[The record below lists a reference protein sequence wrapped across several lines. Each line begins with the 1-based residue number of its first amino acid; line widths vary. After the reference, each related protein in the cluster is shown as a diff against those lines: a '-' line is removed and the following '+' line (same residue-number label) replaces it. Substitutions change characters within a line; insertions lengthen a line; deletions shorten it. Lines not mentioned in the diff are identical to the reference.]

1 MIIFK
6 AFAIS
11 SLPQSCCLKKIMSI
25 DMDCSIFCRTKLCFI
40 NAFFFLFIISSFTCP
55 HVVFGTASE
64 FDYGVH
70 CNSVVHESK
79 PVDEEFNIMPFPG
92 RQNGY
97 FSGGDKV
104 LNNPPSRSYSPPES
118 KTFLFETHHVYTTD
132 ADDVFMVE
140 GNLIFQTSFYYE
152 QSISYGSSYV
162 IRSSDSSDRGTL
174 DFDFQGFWS
183 RTTGKLCMVGSSYAY
198 SKEGK
203 LLHLAAVLEI
213 NNLQSSSNI
222 RTLVTG
228 TMDSLSSANDPN
240 HFEQIS
246 LLMFP
251 QVNYA
256 YTMISNQFSEGCPRG
271 TDVQPMLSL
280 RLSRTRTICDM
291 LGGSNAFELEYSG
304 SCNFSKSCNPFGDG
318 IRYFPSVVSLRMI
331 QCSNDGLS
339 LRLLIEFRNDRYQGY
354 YSSPNLNTSLIGE
367 GSWDAKSNRL
377 CIIACRIYDASSS
390 LEKSHVGDCTTRLS
404 LRFPAILSIRNTS
417 TIVGEIWSV
426 KLRNEGGFF
435 DRIEFRN
442 TAPYGGIQLQGL
454 KYVYTEMD
462 EVKKSCPKK
471 NSRTK
476 SSREHYP
483 DGYSGDMSFSM
494 SIINGSKGSIGWGSS
509 NILAVDDQQYQRFPS
524 LLPSSSSKP
533 KIPGVES
540 DSSSGLLNVSYKM
553 SIMLRSSEL
562 DGGLNPVNESS
573 NEYLKTEIQISAEGV
588 YDTATGSLCMVGC
601 RHLRSGDKTFSSHS
615 MDCEILVKINFPP
628 LNSDRRSKIRGS
640 IESTREEIDP
650 LSFKPLQFS
659 GRAYY
664 RSWVTESIWRMDFEM
679 IVSVISNTLTI
690 IFVAFQIFHVRK
702 HRGIGPMVSL
712 LMLVI
717 LALGHFIPLV
727 LNLEAMFIQNSERSV
742 LIRGG
747 TWLEMNEVIV
757 RVVTMVAFLLQVRLL
772 MLSWTARCSTEKK
785 KTLWIAEKRGLYV
798 CVPVYG
804 IGAIIAFS
812 VKSRQN
818 VHRTVRARHS
828 WYYIDEIILGN
839 SRAYAG
845 LILDA
850 FLFPQIIFN
859 VFHNSRELALSRL
872 FYIGITLVRLVPH
885 GYDLYRA
892 NNYVDIDDT
901 YIYADHGA
909 DYYSTA
915 WDFIIIVLGI
925 FFAVIIHY
933 QQRLGGRYF
942 LSKRFLESGTD
953 KEPPVDSEEQ
963 LPLKYST

>member
-1 MIIFK
+1 
-6 AFAIS
+6 
-11 SLPQSCCLKKIMSI
+11 MSMV
-25 DMDCSIFCRTKLCFI
+25 MDCSIFCRTKLCYV
-40 NAFFFLFIISSFTCP
+40 NAFFFLFIISSFTCL
-55 HVVFGTASE
+55 HVAFSTANE
-64 FDYGVH
+64 FDYGLH
-70 CNSVVHESK
+70 CNSVVHKSK
-79 PVDEEFNIMPFPG
+79 PADEEFNIMPFPG

-97 FSGGDKV
+97 FSGGDTV
-104 LNNPPSRSYSPPES
+104 LNNPPSRSYSAPKS
-118 KTFLFETHHVYTTD
+118 KTLLFETHHVFTTD

-152 QSISYGSSYV
+152 HSISSGSSFV
-162 IRSSDSSDRGTL
+162 ISSSDSSDRGTL
-174 DFDFQGFWS
+174 DFDFRGFWS

-203 LLHLAAVLEI
+203 LLHLAAVLKI

-222 RTLVTG
+222 STLVTG

-251 QVNYA
+251 QLNYA

-271 TDVQPMLSL
+271 SDVQPMSSL
-280 RLSRTRTICDM
+280 RLSQTRTICDM
-291 LGGSNAFELEYSG
+291 LGGSNAFELEYTG
-304 SCNFSKSCNPFGDG
+304 SCNSSKSCNPFGDG
-318 IRYFPSVVSLRMI
+318 IGYLPSVVSLSMI
-331 QCSNDGLS
+331 QCSNDRLS
-339 LRLLIEFRNDRYQGY
+339 LRFLIEFRNDSYQGY
-354 YSSPNLNTSLIGE
+354 YSSPNLNSSLIGE
-367 GSWDAKSNRL
+367 GSWDAKRNRL

-390 LEKSHVGDCTTRLS
+390 LEKSHIGDCTTRLS

-417 TIVGEIWSV
+417 TTVGEIWSV
-426 KLRNEGGFF
+426 KPRNEGGFF

-442 TAPYGGIQLQGL
+442 TARYGGGIQLQGL
-454 KYVYTEMD
+454 KYVYTKMD

-471 NSRTK
+471 NSRSK

-509 NILAVDDQQYQRFPS
+509 EILAIDDQQYQRFPS

-533 KIPGVES
+533 KNPAVES
-540 DSSSGLLNVSYKM
+540 DSSSGLLNVSYKI
-553 SIMLRSSEL
+553 SIPPLSLEL
-562 DGGLNPVNESS
+562 DGGLKPVNQSS
-573 NEYLKTEIQISAEGV
+573 YDYLQTKIQISAEGV
-588 YDTATGSLCMVGC
+588 YDTTTGSLCMVGC
-601 RHLRSGDKTFSSHS
+601 RRSRSDSKSFSSHS
-615 MDCEILVKINFPP
+615 IDCDILVQVNFLP
-628 LNSDRRSKIRGS
+628 LNSNKRNNIKGS
-640 IESTREEIDP
+640 IESRREKTDS
-650 LSFKPLQFS
+650 LYFKPLQILGTS
-659 GRAYY
+659 YS
-664 RSWVTESIWRMDFEM
+664 RSWVGESIWRMDFEM
-679 IVSVISNTLTI
+679 IVSVVSNTLAI

-717 LALGHFIPLV
+717 LVLGHLIPLV
-727 LNLEAMFIQNSERSV
+727 LNLEAMFIQDSERSV

-747 TWLEMNEVIV
+747 TWLEMNEVII

-785 KTLWIAEKRGLYV
+785 KTLWIAEKRGLCV
-798 CVPVYG
+798 CVPVYV

-818 VHRTVRARHS
+818 VHRAVRARQS
-828 WYYIDEIILGN
+828 WYYIDEVILGS

-859 VFHNSRELALSRL
+859 IFHNSRELALCRL

-942 LSKRFLESGTD
+942 LSKRFQESVMD
-953 KEPPVDSEEQ
+953 EEHPVDSEEQ

>member
-1 MIIFK
+1 MYI
-6 AFAIS
+6 
-11 SLPQSCCLKKIMSI
+11 
-25 DMDCSIFCRTKLCFI
+25 
-40 NAFFFLFIISSFTCP
+40 
-55 HVVFGTASE
+55 FGTANE
-64 FDYGVH
+64 FDYGLH
-70 CNSVVHESK
+70 CNSIVHESK
-79 PVDEEFNIMPFPG
+79 PADEEFNIMPFSG
-92 RQNGY
+92 RQYGY

-104 LNNPPSRSYSPPES
+104 PNNPPSRSYSAPKS
-118 KTFLFETHHVYTTD
+118 KRLRFKTHHVFTTE

-140 GNLIFQTSFYYE
+140 GNLIFRTSSYYE
-152 QSISYGSSYV
+152 RSISSGSSYV
-162 IRSSDSSDRGTL
+162 RGTL
-174 DFDFQGFWS
+174 DFDFRGFWS
-183 RTTGKLCMVGSSYAY
+183 RTTGKLCMVGSSHAY

-203 LLHLAAVLEI
+203 LLHLAAVLKI
-213 NNLQSSSNI
+213 NNLQTSSNI
-222 RTLVTG
+222 STLVTG
-228 TMDSLSSANDPN
+228 TMDSLSSANDPT

-271 TDVQPMLSL
+271 TDVQPMSSL
-280 RLSRTRTICDM
+280 RLLQTRTICDM
-291 LGGSNAFELEYSG
+291 LGGSNAFKLEYTG

-318 IRYFPSVVSLRMI
+318 IGSVVSLRMI
-331 QCSNDGLS
+331 QCSNDRQS
-339 LRLLIEFRNDRYQGY
+339 LRLLIEFRNDSYQGY

-377 CIIACRIYDASSS
+377 CIIACRIYDAWSS
-390 LEKSHVGDCTTRLS
+390 LEKSHVGDCTTRMS

-417 TIVGEIWSV
+417 TIVGEIWSE
-426 KLRNEGGFF
+426 KPRNEGGFF
-435 DRIEFRN
+435 DRVEFRN
-442 TAPYGGIQLQGL
+442 TGRYGGRIQLQGL
-454 KYVYTEMD
+454 KYVYTEMA

-471 NSRTK
+471 NPKTK

-483 DGYSGDMSFSM
+483 DGYSGNLGFRM
-494 SIINGSKGSIGWGSS
+494 SIIKGSKGRIGWGSS
-509 NILAVDDQQYQRFPS
+509 VPLAVGDQQDQRFPS
-524 LLPSSSSKP
+524 LIPSSSSKP
-533 KIPGVES
+533 KSSRVES
-540 DSSSGLLNVSYKM
+540 DSSSGLLNISYKM

-562 DGGLNPVNESS
+562 DGGLNTVNESS
-573 NEYLKTEIQISAEGV
+573 NEYLKTEIRISAEGV

-615 MDCEILVKINFPP
+615 MDCKILVKINFPP
-628 LNSDRRSKIRGS
+628 LNSDRRSKIKGS

-664 RSWVTESIWRMDFEM
+664 RSWVTESISRMDLEM
-679 IVSVISNTLTI
+679 DM
-690 IFVAFQIFHVRK
+690 K
-702 HRGIGPMVSL
+702 HRGIGPLVSL

-717 LALGHFIPLV
+717 LALGHLIPLV
-727 LNLEAMFIQNSERSV
+727 LNLEAMFIQDSKRSV

-747 TWLEMNEVIV
+747 RWLEMNEIII

-798 CVPVYG
+798 CVPVYV

-818 VHRTVRARHS
+818 GHRTVRARHS
-828 WYYIDEIILGN
+828 WYYINKIILGN

-859 VFHNSRELALSRL
+859 MFHNSRELALSRL
-872 FYIGITLVRLVPH
+872 FYIGITLVRLIPH

-892 NNYVDIDDT
+892 NKYADIDDS
-901 YIYADHGA
+901 YMYGVHGA

-915 WDFIIIVLGI
+915 WDFIIILCW
-925 FFAVIIHY
+925 
-933 QQRLGGRYF
+933 RLGGQYF
-942 LSKRFLESGTD
+942 LPKRFQESVID
-953 KEPPVDSEEQ
+953 EEFQIDEEFPVDSEEQ
-963 LPLKYST
+963 LPL

>member
-1 MIIFK
+1 
-6 AFAIS
+6 
-11 SLPQSCCLKKIMSI
+11 
-25 DMDCSIFCRTKLCFI
+25 MDCSIFCRTKLCF
-40 NAFFFLFIISSFTCP
+40 NAFFFLFIISSFTCL

-92 RQNGY
+92 RQYGY

-152 QSISYGSSYV
+152 QSISSGSSYV
-162 IRSSDSSDRGTL
+162 ISSSDSSDRGTL
-174 DFDFQGFWS
+174 DFDFRGFWS

-203 LLHLAAVLEI
+203 LLHLAAVLKI
-213 NNLQSSSNI
+213 NNLRKSSTI

-228 TMDSLSSANDPN
+228 TLDSLNSIGDPN

-251 QVNYA
+251 QANYA
-256 YTMISNQFSEGCPRG
+256 YTMVSKQFSEGCPRG
-271 TDVQPMLSL
+271 ADVQPMSSL
-280 RLSRTRTICDM
+280 RLSQTRTICDM
-291 LGGSNAFELEYSG
+291 LGGSNAFELEYTG
-304 SCNFSKSCNPFGDG
+304 SCNSSKSCNPFGDG
-318 IRYFPSVVSLRMI
+318 IGYLPSVISLSMI
-331 QCSNDGLS
+331 QCSNDRLS
-339 LRLLIEFRNDRYQGY
+339 LRFLIEFRNDSYQGY

-417 TIVGEIWSV
+417 TIVGEIWSE
-426 KLRNEGGFF
+426 KPRNEGGFF
-435 DRIEFRN
+435 DRVEFRN
-442 TAPYGGIQLQGL
+442 TGRYGGGIQLQGL

-462 EVKKSCPKK
+462 EVEKSCPKK
-471 NSRTK
+471 NPKTK
-476 SSREHYP
+476 SIKGHYP
-483 DGYSGDMSFSM
+483 DGYSGNLGFSM
-494 SIINGSKGSIGWGSS
+494 SIIKGSKGRIGWGSS
-509 NILAVDDQQYQRFPS
+509 DPLAVGDQQDQRFPS
-524 LLPSSSSKP
+524 LIPSSSSKP
-533 KIPGVES
+533 KSSGVES
-540 DSSSGLLNVSYKM
+540 NSSSGLLNISYKM

-562 DGGLNPVNESS
+562 DGGLNLVNESS
-573 NEYLKTEIQISAEGV
+573 NEYLETEIQISAEGV

-601 RHLRSGDKTFSSHS
+601 KHLRSGDKTFSSHS

-628 LNSDRRSKIRGS
+628 LNSDRRSKIKGS
-640 IESTREEIDP
+640 IESTREEIYP

-664 RSWVTESIWRMDFEM
+664 RSWVAESIWRMDFEM
-679 IVSVISNTLTI
+679 IMLVISNTLAI

-702 HRGIGPMVSL
+702 HRGIGPLVSL

-717 LALGHFIPLV
+717 LALGHLIPLV
-727 LNLEAMFIQNSERSV
+727 LNFEAMFIQDSERSV

-747 TWLEMNEVIV
+747 TWLEMNEVII

-785 KTLWIAEKRGLYV
+785 KTFWIAEKRGIYV
-798 CVPVYG
+798 CVPVYV
-804 IGAIIAFS
+804 IGAIISFL

-818 VHRTVRARHS
+818 VHLT
-828 WYYIDEIILGN
+828 WYYIDEIILGS

-845 LILDA
+845 LVLDA

-859 VFHNSRELALSRL
+859 MFQNLREPALSHF

-892 NNYVDIDDT
+892 NSYADIDDS
-901 YIYADHGA
+901 YIYGDHGA

-942 LSKRFLESGTD
+942 LPKRFQESVID
-953 KEPPVDSEEQ
+953 EEFPVDSEEQ
-963 LPLKYST
+963 LPLRYST

>member
-1 MIIFK
+1 MV
-6 AFAIS
+6 
-11 SLPQSCCLKKIMSI
+11 
-25 DMDCSIFCRTKLCFI
+25 MDCSIFCRTKLCFI
-40 NAFFFLFIISSFTCP
+40 NAFFFLFIIPSFTCL
-55 HVVFGTASE
+55 HVVFGTANE
-64 FDYGVH
+64 FDYGLH
-70 CNSVVHESK
+70 CNSIVHESK
-79 PVDEEFNIMPFPG
+79 PADEEFNIMPFPV

-104 LNNPPSRSYSPPES
+104 LNDPPSRSYYAPKS
-118 KTFLFETHHVYTTD
+118 KTLLFETHHVYTTD
-132 ADDVFMVE
+132 ADHVFMVE

-152 QSISYGSSYV
+152 QSISSGSSY
-162 IRSSDSSDRGTL
+162 DRGTL
-174 DFDFQGFWS
+174 DFDFRGFWS
-183 RTTGKLCMVGSSYAY
+183 RPTGKLCMVGSSYAY

-203 LLHLAAVLEI
+203 LLRLAAVLKI
-213 NNLQSSSNI
+213 NNLRKSSTI

-228 TMDSLSSANDPN
+228 TLDSLNSIGDPN

-251 QVNYA
+251 ELNYA
-256 YTMISNQFSEGCPRG
+256 YTMISKQFSEGCPRG
-271 TDVQPMLSL
+271 TDVQPMSSL
-280 RLSRTRTICDM
+280 RLSQTRTICDM
-291 LGGSNAFELEYSG
+291 LGKSNAFELEYTG
-304 SCNFSKSCNPFGDG
+304 SCNSSKSCNPFGDG
-318 IRYFPSVVSLRMI
+318 IGYLPSVISLTMI
-331 QCSNDGLS
+331 QCSNDRLS
-339 LRLLIEFRNDRYQGY
+339 LRFLIEFRNDSYQGY

-390 LEKSHVGDCTTRLS
+390 LEKAQIGDCTTRM
-404 LRFPAILSIRNTS
+404 
-417 TIVGEIWSV
+417 

-435 DRIEFRN
+435 DMIEFRN

-471 NSRTK
+471 NSRTN
-476 SSREHYP
+476 SSMEHYP

-494 SIINGSKGSIGWGSS
+494 SIINGSKGSIGWGYS

-533 KIPGVES
+533 KSSGVES
-540 DSSSGLLNVSYKM
+540 DSSSGLLNVSYKI
-553 SIMLRSSEL
+553 SIPPLSLEL
-562 DGGLNPVNESS
+562 D
-573 NEYLKTEIQISAEGV
+573 GV
-588 YDTATGSLCMVGC
+588 YDTTTGSLCMVGC
-601 RHLRSGDKTFSSHS
+601 RRSRLDSKSFSSHS
-615 MDCEILVKINFPP
+615 IDCDILVQVNFLP
-628 LNSDRRSKIRGS
+628 LNSRKINNIKGS
-640 IESTREEIDP
+640 IESTRENTDS
-650 LSFKPLQFS
+650 LYFKPLQILGTTNS
-659 GRAYY
+659 
-664 RSWVTESIWRMDFEM
+664 RSWGAESIWRMDFEM
-679 IVSVISNTLTI
+679 IVSVVSNTLAI

-702 HRGIGPMVSL
+702 HRGIGPMVSI

-717 LALGHFIPLV
+717 LALGHLIPLV
-727 LNLEAMFIQNSERSV
+727 LNVEAMFIQDSERSI

-747 TWLEMNEVIV
+747 TWLEMNEVII

-798 CVPVYG
+798 CVPVYV

-818 VHRTVRARHS
+818 VHLT
-828 WYYIDEIILGN
+828 WYYIDEIILGS

-845 LILDA
+845 LVLDA

-859 VFHNSRELALSRL
+859 MFQNLREPALSHF

-892 NNYVDIDDT
+892 NNYADIDDS
-901 YIYADHGA
+901 YIYGDHGA

-925 FFAVIIHY
+925 FFAVIIHC

-942 LSKRFLESGTD
+942 LPKRFQESVID
-953 KEPPVDSEEQ
+953 EEFPVDSEEQ
-963 LPLKYST
+963 LPLRYST

>member
-1 MIIFK
+1 
-6 AFAIS
+6 
-11 SLPQSCCLKKIMSI
+11 MSI
-25 DMDCSIFCRTKLCFI
+25 DMDCSIFCRTKLCF
-40 NAFFFLFIISSFTCP
+40 NAFFFLFIISSFTCL

-92 RQNGY
+92 RQYGY

-104 LNNPPSRSYSPPES
+104 LNNPPSRSYYAPKS
-118 KTFLFETHHVYTTD
+118 KTLLFETHHVFTTD

-152 QSISYGSSYV
+152 QSISSGSSYF
-162 IRSSDSSDRGTL
+162 RGTL
-174 DFDFQGFWS
+174 DFDFRGFWS

-203 LLHLAAVLEI
+203 LLHLAAVLKI

-222 RTLVTG
+222 STLVTG

-256 YTMISNQFSEGCPRG
+256 YTMISNQFSKGCPRG
-271 TDVQPMLSL
+271 TDVQPMSSL
-280 RLSRTRTICDM
+280 RLSQTRTICDM
-291 LGGSNAFELEYSG
+291 LGGSNAFELEYTG
-304 SCNFSKSCNPFGDG
+304 SCNSSKSCNPFGDG
-318 IRYFPSVVSLRMI
+318 IGYLPSVISLSMI
-331 QCSNDGLS
+331 QCSNDRQS
-339 LRLLIEFRNDRYQGY
+339 LRFLIEFRNDSYQGY

-404 LRFPAILSIRNTS
+404 LRFPAILSIRNPS
-417 TIVGEIWSV
+417 TIVGEIWSE
-426 KLRNEGGFF
+426 KPRNEGGFF
-435 DRIEFRN
+435 DRVEFRN
-442 TAPYGGIQLQGL
+442 TGRYGGGIQLQGL

-471 NSRTK
+471 NSRTN
-476 SSREHYP
+476 SSMEHYP

-509 NILAVDDQQYQRFPS
+509 DILAVDDQQYQRFPS

-533 KIPGVES
+533 KSSGVES
-540 DSSSGLLNVSYKM
+540 DSSSGLLNVSYKI
-553 SIMLRSSEL
+553 SIPPLSLEL
-562 DGGLNPVNESS
+562 DGGLKPVNQSS
-573 NEYLKTEIQISAEGV
+573 YEYLQTKIQISAEGV

-601 RHLRSGDKTFSSHS
+601 KHLRSGDKTFSSHS

-628 LNSDRRSKIRGS
+628 LNSDRRSKIKGS

-664 RSWVTESIWRMDFEM
+664 RSWVAESIWRMDFEM
-679 IVSVISNTLTI
+679 IMLVISSTLAI

-702 HRGIGPMVSL
+702 HRGIGPLVSL

-717 LALGHFIPLV
+717 LALGHLIPLV
-727 LNLEAMFIQNSERSV
+727 LNFEAMFIQDSERSV

-747 TWLEMNEVIV
+747 TRLEMNEVII

-785 KTLWIAEKRGLYV
+785 KTFWIAEKRGIYV
-798 CVPVYG
+798 CVPVYV
-804 IGAIIAFS
+804 IGAIIAFL

-818 VHRTVRARHS
+818 VHLT
-828 WYYIDEIILGN
+828 WYYIDEIILGS

-845 LILDA
+845 LVLDA

-859 VFHNSRELALSRL
+859 MFQNLREPALSHF

-892 NNYVDIDDT
+892 NSYADIDDS
-901 YIYADHGA
+901 YIYGDHGA

-942 LSKRFLESGTD
+942 LPKRFQESVID
-953 KEPPVDSEEQ
+953 EEFPVDSEEQ
-963 LPLKYST
+963 LPLRYST

>member
-1 MIIFK
+1 
-6 AFAIS
+6 
-11 SLPQSCCLKKIMSI
+11 MS
-25 DMDCSIFCRTKLCFI
+25 MAVDCSIFCRTKLCFI
-40 NAFFFLFIISSFTCP
+40 NAFFFLFIISSFTCL
-55 HVVFGTASE
+55 HVVFGTANE
-64 FDYGVH
+64 FDYGLH
-70 CNSVVHESK
+70 CNSIVHESK
-79 PVDEEFNIMPFPG
+79 PADEEFNIMPFSR
-92 RQNGY
+92 RQYGY
-97 FSGGDKV
+97 FSGGDKDP
-104 LNNPPSRSYSPPES
+104 NNPPSRSYSAPKS
-118 KTFLFETHHVYTTD
+118 KRLLFETHHVFTAE

-152 QSISYGSSYV
+152 RSISSGSSYV
-162 IRSSDSSDRGTL
+162 ISSSDRGTL
-174 DFDFQGFWS
+174 DFDFRGFWS
-183 RTTGKLCMVGSSYAY
+183 RTTGKLCMVGSSHAY

-203 LLHLAAVLEI
+203 LLHLAAVLKI
-213 NNLQSSSNI
+213 NNLQTSSNI
-222 RTLVTG
+222 STLVTG

-240 HFEQIS
+240 HFEEIS

-251 QVNYA
+251 RVNYA
-256 YTMISNQFSEGCPRG
+256 YTMISNQFSEGCPG
-271 TDVQPMLSL
+271 GIDVQPMSSL
-280 RLSRTRTICDM
+280 RLSQTRTICDM
-291 LGGSNAFELEYSG
+291 LGGSNAFKLEYTG

-318 IRYFPSVVSLRMI
+318 IGSVVSLRMI
-331 QCSNDGLS
+331 QCSNDRQS
-339 LRLLIEFRNDRYQGY
+339 LRLLIEFRNDSYQGY

-377 CIIACRIYDASSS
+377 CIIACRIYDAWSS

-417 TIVGEIWSV
+417 TIVGEIWSE
-426 KLRNEGGFF
+426 KPRYEGGFF
-435 DRIEFRN
+435 DRVEFRN
-442 TAPYGGIQLQGL
+442 TGRYGGRIQLQGL
-454 KYVYTEMD
+454 KYVYTEMA

-471 NSRTK
+471 NPKTK

-483 DGYSGDMSFSM
+483 DGYSGNLGFRM
-494 SIINGSKGSIGWGSS
+494 SIIKGSKGRIGWGSS
-509 NILAVDDQQYQRFPS
+509 DPLAVGDQQDQRFPS
-524 LLPSSSSKP
+524 LIPSSSSKP
-533 KIPGVES
+533 KSSGVES
-540 DSSSGLLNVSYKM
+540 NSSSGLLNISYKM

-562 DGGLNPVNESS
+562 DGGLNTVNESS
-573 NEYLKTEIQISAEGV
+573 NEYLKTEIRISAEGV
-588 YDTATGSLCMVGC
+588 YDIATGSLCMVGC

-615 MDCEILVKINFPP
+615 MDCKILVKINFPP
-628 LNSDRRSKIRGS
+628 LNSDRRSTIKGS

-679 IVSVISNTLTI
+679 DMLVISNSLAI
-690 IFVAFQIFHVRK
+690 IFVAFQILHVRK
-702 HRGIGPMVSL
+702 HRGIGPFVSL

-717 LALGHFIPLV
+717 LALGHLIPLV
-727 LNLEAMFIQNSERSV
+727 LNLEAMFIQDSKRSV

-747 TWLEMNEVIV
+747 RRLEMNKVII

-798 CVPVYG
+798 CVPVYV

-818 VHRTVRARHS
+818 VHLT
-828 WYYIDEIILGN
+828 WYYIDEIILGS

-845 LILDA
+845 LVLDA

-859 VFHNSRELALSRL
+859 MFQNLREPALSHF

-892 NNYVDIDDT
+892 NNYADIDDS
-901 YIYADHGA
+901 YIYGDHGA

-942 LSKRFLESGTD
+942 LPKRFQESVID
-953 KEPPVDSEEQ
+953 EEFPVDSEEQ
-963 LPLKYST
+963 LPLRYNT

>member
-1 MIIFK
+1 
-6 AFAIS
+6 
-11 SLPQSCCLKKIMSI
+11 MSMV
-25 DMDCSIFCRTKLCFI
+25 MDCSIFCRTKLCFI
-40 NAFFFLFIISSFTCP
+40 NAFFFLFIIPSFTCL
-55 HVVFGTASE
+55 HVVFGTANE
-64 FDYGVH
+64 FDYGLH
-70 CNSVVHESK
+70 CNSIVHESK
-79 PVDEEFNIMPFPG
+79 PADEEFNIMPFPV

-104 LNNPPSRSYSPPES
+104 LNDPPSRSYYAPKS
-118 KTFLFETHHVYTTD
+118 KTLLFETHHVYTTD
-132 ADDVFMVE
+132 ADHVFMVE

-152 QSISYGSSYV
+152 QSISSGSSY
-162 IRSSDSSDRGTL
+162 DRGTL
-174 DFDFQGFWS
+174 DFDFRGFWS
-183 RTTGKLCMVGSSYAY
+183 RPTGKLCMVGSSYAY

-203 LLHLAAVLEI
+203 LLRLAAVLKI
-213 NNLQSSSNI
+213 NNLRKSSTI

-228 TMDSLSSANDPN
+228 TLDSLNSIGDPN

-251 QVNYA
+251 ELNYA
-256 YTMISNQFSEGCPRG
+256 YTMISKQFSEGCPRG
-271 TDVQPMLSL
+271 TDVQPMSSL
-280 RLSRTRTICDM
+280 RLSQTRTICDM
-291 LGGSNAFELEYSG
+291 LGKSNAFELEYTG
-304 SCNFSKSCNPFGDG
+304 SCNSSKSCNPFGDG
-318 IRYFPSVVSLRMI
+318 IGYLPSVISLTMI
-331 QCSNDGLS
+331 QCSNDRLS
-339 LRLLIEFRNDRYQGY
+339 LRFLIEFRNDSYQGY

-390 LEKSHVGDCTTRLS
+390 LEKAQIGDCTTRLS

-417 TIVGEIWSV
+417 TIVGEIWSM

-435 DRIEFRN
+435 DMIEFRN

-471 NSRTK
+471 NSRTN
-476 SSREHYP
+476 SSMEHYP

-494 SIINGSKGSIGWGSS
+494 SIINGSKGSIGWGYS

-533 KIPGVES
+533 KSSGVES
-540 DSSSGLLNVSYKM
+540 DSSSGLLNVSYKI
-553 SIMLRSSEL
+553 SIPPLSLEL
-562 DGGLNPVNESS
+562 DGGLKPVNQSS
-573 NEYLKTEIQISAEGV
+573 YEYLQTKIQISAEGV
-588 YDTATGSLCMVGC
+588 YDTTTGSLCMVGC
-601 RHLRSGDKTFSSHS
+601 RRSRLDSKSFSSHS
-615 MDCEILVKINFPP
+615 IDCDILVQVNFLP
-628 LNSDRRSKIRGS
+628 LNSRKINNIKGS
-640 IESTREEIDP
+640 IESTRENTDS
-650 LSFKPLQFS
+650 LYFKPLQILGTTNS
-659 GRAYY
+659 
-664 RSWVTESIWRMDFEM
+664 RSWGAESIWRMDFEM
-679 IVSVISNTLTI
+679 IVSVVSNTLAI

-702 HRGIGPMVSL
+702 HRGIGPMVSI

-717 LALGHFIPLV
+717 LALGHLIPLV
-727 LNLEAMFIQNSERSV
+727 LNVEAMFIQDSERSI

-747 TWLEMNEVIV
+747 TWLEMNEVII

-798 CVPVYG
+798 CVPVYV
-804 IGAIIAFS
+804 IGAIITFS

-818 VHRTVRARHS
+818 VHRTVMARHS

-859 VFHNSRELALSRL
+859 MFHNSRELALSRL

-892 NNYVDIDDT
+892 NSYVDIDDT

-942 LSKRFLESGTD
+942 LSKRFLESVTD
-953 KEPPVDSEEQ
+953 EEPPVDSEEQ

>member
-1 MIIFK
+1 
-6 AFAIS
+6 
-11 SLPQSCCLKKIMSI
+11 
-25 DMDCSIFCRTKLCFI
+25 MDSSIFCRTKLCFI
-40 NAFFFLFIISSFTCP
+40 NAFFFLFIVSSFTCL

-79 PVDEEFNIMPFPG
+79 PDDEEFNIMPFPG

-118 KTFLFETHHVYTTD
+118 KTFLFETHHVYTTH

-152 QSISYGSSYV
+152 QSISSGSSLV
-162 IRSSDSSDRGTL
+162 ISSSDSSDRGTL
-174 DFDFQGFWS
+174 DFDFRGFWS
-183 RTTGKLCMVGSSYAY
+183 RPTGKLCMVGSSYAY

-203 LLHLAAVLEI
+203 LLQLAAVLKI
-213 NNLQSSSNI
+213 NNLRKSSTI
-222 RTLVTG
+222 KTLVTG
-228 TMDSLSSANDPN
+228 TLDSLNSIGDPN

-251 QVNYA
+251 QLNYA
-256 YTMISNQFSEGCPRG
+256 YTMVSKQFSEGCPRG
-271 TDVQPMLSL
+271 TNVQPMSSL
-280 RLSRTRTICDM
+280 RLSQTRTICDM
-291 LGGSNAFELEYSG
+291 LGGSNAFQLEYTG
-304 SCNFSKSCNPFGDG
+304 TCNSSKSCNPFGDG
-318 IRYFPSVVSLRMI
+318 IGYLPSVISLSMI
-331 QCSNDGLS
+331 QCSNDRLS
-339 LRLLIEFRNDRYQGY
+339 LRFLIEFRNDSYQGY

-426 KLRNEGGFF
+426 KPRNEAGFF
-435 DRIEFRN
+435 DRVEFRN
-442 TAPYGGIQLQGL
+442 TGRYGGIQLPGL
-454 KYVYTEMD
+454 KYVFTEMD

-471 NSRTK
+471 KPRTRNSMGQ
-476 SSREHYP
+476 YP
-483 DGYSGDMSFSM
+483 DVYSGNLGFRM
-494 SIINGSKGSIGWGSS
+494 SIIKGSKGRIGWGSS
-509 NILAVDDQQYQRFPS
+509 DPLAVGDQQDQRFPF
-524 LLPSSSSKP
+524 LIPSSSSKP
-533 KIPGVES
+533 KSSGVES
-540 DSSSGLLNVSYKM
+540 NSSSGLLNISYKM
-553 SIMLRSSEL
+553 SIMLPSSEL
-562 DGGLNPVNESS
+562 DGSLNPFNESS
-573 NEYLKTEIQISAEGV
+573 NEYFQTEIQISAEGV

-628 LNSDRRSKIRGS
+628 LNSDRRSKIKGS
-640 IESTREEIDP
+640 IESTREETDS

-664 RSWVTESIWRMDFEM
+664 RSWATESIWRMDFEM
-679 IVSVISNTLTI
+679 IMLVISNTLAI

-702 HRGIGPMVSL
+702 HRGIGPLVSL

-717 LALGHFIPLV
+717 LALGHLIPLV
-727 LNLEAMFIQNSERSV
+727 LNLEAMFIQDTERSI
-742 LIRGG
+742 LIRDG
-747 TWLEMNEVIV
+747 TWLEMKEVII

-785 KTLWIAEKRGLYV
+785 KTFWIAEKRGLYV
-798 CVPVYG
+798 CVPVYI
-804 IGAIIAFS
+804 IGAIIAFL

-818 VHRTVRARHS
+818 VYQT
-828 WYYIDEIILGN
+828 WYYIDEIILGS

-850 FLFPQIIFN
+850 FLFPQVIFN
-859 VFHNSRELALSRL
+859 IFQNLREPALSRF
-872 FYIGITLVRLVPH
+872 FYIGITLVRLIPH

-892 NNYVDIDDT
+892 NNYADIDDS
-901 YIYADHGA
+901 YIYGDHGA
-909 DYYSTA
+909 DFYSTA
-915 WDFIIIVLGI
+915 WDFVIILLGI
-925 FFAVIIHY
+925 FFAVIVHY

-942 LSKRFLESGTD
+942 LPKRFKESVID
-953 KEPPVDSEEQ
+953 EELPVDSEEQ
-963 LPLKYST
+963 LPLRCST

>member
-1 MIIFK
+1 
-6 AFAIS
+6 
-11 SLPQSCCLKKIMSI
+11 MSI
-25 DMDCSIFCRTKLCFI
+25 DMDCSIFCRTKLCF
-40 NAFFFLFIISSFTCP
+40 NAFFFLFIISSFTCL

-92 RQNGY
+92 RQYGY

-104 LNNPPSRSYSPPES
+104 LNNPPSRSYYAPKS
-118 KTFLFETHHVYTTD
+118 KTLLFETHHVFTTD

-152 QSISYGSSYV
+152 RSISSGSSHFI

-174 DFDFQGFWS
+174 DFDFRGFWS

-203 LLHLAAVLEI
+203 LLHLAAVLKI
-213 NNLQSSSNI
+213 NNLRKSSTI

-228 TMDSLSSANDPN
+228 TLDSLNSIGDPN

-251 QVNYA
+251 QLNYA
-256 YTMISNQFSEGCPRG
+256 YTMVSKQFSEGCPRG
-271 TDVQPMLSL
+271 TDVQPMSSL
-280 RLSRTRTICDM
+280 RLSQTRTICDM
-291 LGGSNAFELEYSG
+291 LGGSNAFELEYTG
-304 SCNFSKSCNPFGDG
+304 SCNSSKSCNPFGDG
-318 IRYFPSVVSLRMI
+318 IGYLPSVISLSMI
-331 QCSNDGLS
+331 QCSNDRQS
-339 LRLLIEFRNDRYQGY
+339 LRFLIEFRNDSYQGY

-404 LRFPAILSIRNTS
+404 LRFPAILSIRNPS
-417 TIVGEIWSV
+417 TIVGEIWSE
-426 KLRNEGGFF
+426 KPRNEGGFF
-435 DRIEFRN
+435 DRVEFRN
-442 TAPYGGIQLQGL
+442 TGRYGGGIQLQGL

-471 NSRTK
+471 NSRTN
-476 SSREHYP
+476 SSMEHYP

-509 NILAVDDQQYQRFPS
+509 DILAVDDQQYQRFPS

-533 KIPGVES
+533 KSSGVES
-540 DSSSGLLNVSYKM
+540 DSSSGLLNVSYKI
-553 SIMLRSSEL
+553 SIPPLSLEL
-562 DGGLNPVNESS
+562 DGGLKPVNQSS
-573 NEYLKTEIQISAEGV
+573 YEYLQTKIQISAEGV
-588 YDTATGSLCMVGC
+588 YDTTTGSLCMVGC
-601 RHLRSGDKTFSSHS
+601 RRSRLDGKSFSSHS
-615 MDCEILVKINFPP
+615 IDCDILVQVNFLP
-628 LNSDRRSKIRGS
+628 LNSRKTNNIKGS
-640 IESTREEIDP
+640 IESTREKTDS
-650 LSFKPLQFS
+650 LYFKPLQILGTTYS
-659 GRAYY
+659 
-664 RSWVTESIWRMDFEM
+664 RSWGAESVWRMDFEM
-679 IVSVISNTLTI
+679 IGSVVSNTLAI

-717 LALGHFIPLV
+717 LALGHLIPLV
-727 LNLEAMFIQNSERSV
+727 LNLEAMFIQDSERSV

-747 TWLEMNEVIV
+747 KWLEMNEVII

-798 CVPVYG
+798 CAPVYV

-818 VHRTVRARHS
+818 VHRTVMARHS
-828 WYYIDEIILGN
+828 WYDIDEIILGN

-859 VFHNSRELALSRL
+859 MFHNSRELALSRL

-892 NNYVDIDDT
+892 NSYVDIDDT

-953 KEPPVDSEEQ
+953 EEPPVDSEEQ

>member
-1 MIIFK
+1 
-6 AFAIS
+6 
-11 SLPQSCCLKKIMSI
+11 
-25 DMDCSIFCRTKLCFI
+25 MDF
-40 NAFFFLFIISSFTCP
+40 
-55 HVVFGTASE
+55 FGTASE

-92 RQNGY
+92 RQYGY
-97 FSGGDKV
+97 FSG
-104 LNNPPSRSYSPPES
+104 
-118 KTFLFETHHVYTTD
+118 
-132 ADDVFMVE
+132 

-152 QSISYGSSYV
+152 RSISSGSSHFI

-174 DFDFQGFWS
+174 DFDFRGFWS

-203 LLHLAAVLEI
+203 LLHLAAVLKI
-213 NNLQSSSNI
+213 NNLRKSSTI

-228 TMDSLSSANDPN
+228 TLDSLNSIGDPN

-251 QVNYA
+251 QLNYA
-256 YTMISNQFSEGCPRG
+256 YTMVSKQFSEGCPRG
-271 TDVQPMLSL
+271 TDVQPMSSL
-280 RLSRTRTICDM
+280 RLSQTRTICDM
-291 LGGSNAFELEYSG
+291 LGGSNAFELEYTG
-304 SCNFSKSCNPFGDG
+304 SCNSSKSCNPFGDG
-318 IRYFPSVVSLRMI
+318 IGYLPSAKLEVSDRI
-331 QCSNDGLS
+331 
-339 LRLLIEFRNDRYQGY
+339 RNDSYQGY

-404 LRFPAILSIRNTS
+404 LRFPAILSIRNPS
-417 TIVGEIWSV
+417 TIVGEIWSE
-426 KLRNEGGFF
+426 KPRNEGGFF
-435 DRIEFRN
+435 DRVEFRN
-442 TAPYGGIQLQGL
+442 TGRYGGGIQLQGL

-471 NSRTK
+471 NSRTN
-476 SSREHYP
+476 SSMEHYP

-509 NILAVDDQQYQRFPS
+509 DILAVDDQQYQRFPS

-533 KIPGVES
+533 KSSGVES
-540 DSSSGLLNVSYKM
+540 DSSSGLLNVSYKI
-553 SIMLRSSEL
+553 SIPPLSLEL
-562 DGGLNPVNESS
+562 DGAS
-573 NEYLKTEIQISAEGV
+573 N
-588 YDTATGSLCMVGC
+588 
-601 RHLRSGDKTFSSHS
+601 RRSRLDGKSFSSHS
-615 MDCEILVKINFPP
+615 IDCDILVQVNFLP
-628 LNSDRRSKIRGS
+628 LNSRKINNIKGS
-640 IESTREEIDP
+640 IESTRENTDS
-650 LSFKPLQFS
+650 LYFKPLQILGTTNS
-659 GRAYY
+659 
-664 RSWVTESIWRMDFEM
+664 RSWGAESIWRMDFEM
-679 IVSVISNTLTI
+679 IVSVVSNTLAI

-727 LNLEAMFIQNSERSV
+727 LNLEATFIQDSERSI

-747 TWLEMNEVIV
+747 TWLEMNEVII

-785 KTLWIAEKRGLYV
+785 KTLWIAEKGGY
-798 CVPVYG
+798 
-804 IGAIIAFS
+804 
-812 VKSRQN
+812 
-818 VHRTVRARHS
+818 
-828 WYYIDEIILGN
+828 EIILGN

-859 VFHNSRELALSRL
+859 MFHNSRELALSRL

-892 NNYVDIDDT
+892 NSYVDIDDT

-942 LSKRFLESGTD
+942 LSKRFLESVID
-953 KEPPVDSEEQ
+953 EEPPVDSEEQ

>member
-1 MIIFK
+1 
-6 AFAIS
+6 
-11 SLPQSCCLKKIMSI
+11 
-25 DMDCSIFCRTKLCFI
+25 MDCSIFCRTKLCFI

-92 RQNGY
+92 RQYGY

-104 LNNPPSRSYSPPES
+104 LNNPPSRSYSAPKS
-118 KTFLFETHHVYTTD
+118 KTLLFETHHVFTTE

-152 QSISYGSSYV
+152 RSISSGSSHFI

-174 DFDFQGFWS
+174 DFDFRGFWS

-203 LLHLAAVLEI
+203 LLHLAAVLKI
-213 NNLQSSSNI
+213 NNLRKSSTI

-228 TMDSLSSANDPN
+228 TLDSFNSIGDPN

-251 QVNYA
+251 QLNYA
-256 YTMISNQFSEGCPRG
+256 YTMVSKQFSEGCPRG
-271 TDVQPMLSL
+271 TDVQPMSSL
-280 RLSRTRTICDM
+280 RLSQTRTICDM
-291 LGGSNAFELEYSG
+291 LGGSNAFELEYTG
-304 SCNFSKSCNPFGDG
+304 SCNSSKSCNPFGDG
-318 IRYFPSVVSLRMI
+318 IGYLPSVISLSMI
-331 QCSNDGLS
+331 QCSNDRQS
-339 LRLLIEFRNDRYQGY
+339 LRFLIEFRNDSYQGY

-426 KLRNEGGFF
+426 KLRNDGGFF
-435 DRIEFRN
+435 DMIEFRN

-494 SIINGSKGSIGWGSS
+494 SIINGSKGSIGWGYS

-533 KIPGVES
+533 KSSGVES
-540 DSSSGLLNVSYKM
+540 DSSSGLLNVSYKI
-553 SIMLRSSEL
+553 SIPPLSLEL
-562 DGGLNPVNESS
+562 DGGLKPVNQSS
-573 NEYLKTEIQISAEGV
+573 YEYLQTEIQISAEGV
-588 YDTATGSLCMVGC
+588 YDTTTGSLCMVGC
-601 RHLRSGDKTFSSHS
+601 RRSRLDSKSFSSLS
-615 MDCEILVKINFPP
+615 IDCDILVQVNFLP
-628 LNSDRRSKIRGS
+628 LNSRKINNIKGS
-640 IESTREEIDP
+640 IESTRENTDS
-650 LSFKPLQFS
+650 LYFKPLQILGTTNS
-659 GRAYY
+659 
-664 RSWVTESIWRMDFEM
+664 RSWGAESIWRMDFEM
-679 IVSVISNTLTI
+679 IVSVVSNTLAI

-727 LNLEAMFIQNSERSV
+727 LNLEATFIQDSERSI

-747 TWLEMNEVIV
+747 TWLEMNEVII

-798 CVPVYG
+798 CVPVYV

-818 VHRTVRARHS
+818 VHRTVRATHS

-859 VFHNSRELALSRL
+859 MFHNSRELALSRL

-892 NNYVDIDDT
+892 NSYVDIDDT

-942 LSKRFLESGTD
+942 LSKRFLESVID
-953 KEPPVDSEEQ
+953 EEPPVDSEEQ